1 MRRKRKGLPKRNWFL
16 SHLIM
21 MNSRRRI
28 GTWSKSTTLWSKG
41 WEQVRKTLTW
51 LRKRSWWK
59 MTGEPPDNRERVLPL
74 QDTTT
79 EKAELVEQ
87 QPIEFNRQVEKVH
100 PRIRRLVAVLIGT
113 TFSIT
118 LLTVVLS
125 LTTILKIRNKSLTFR
140 QLGAEIVIHKTR
152 VGLNIERVVDL
163 RPTRI
168 VTQIT
173 NNSCKPKLTMAWLTA
188 MKFTVT
194 MS

>member
-1 MRRKRKGLPKRNWFL
+1 
-16 SHLIM
+16 
-21 MNSRRRI
+21 
-28 GTWSKSTTLWSKG
+28 
-41 WEQVRKTLTW
+41 
-51 LRKRSWWK
+51 

>member
-1 MRRKRKGLPKRNWFL
+1 
-16 SHLIM
+16 
-21 MNSRRRI
+21 
-28 GTWSKSTTLWSKG
+28 
-41 WEQVRKTLTW
+41 
-51 LRKRSWWK
+51 

-87 QPIEFNRQVEKVH
+87 QSIEFNRQVEKVH
-100 PRIRRLVAVLIGT
+100 PRIRRLVAAQIGT

-118 LLTVVLS
+118 LPTVVLS
-125 LTTILKIRNKSLTFR
+125 STTILKIRNKSLTFR
-140 QLGAEIVIHKTR
+140 PLGAEIVIHKTR
-152 VGLNIERVVDL
+152 VGLNTERVEDH

-173 NNSCKPKLTMAWLTA
+173 NNSCKPKLTTVWLTA

-194 MS
+194 MK